1 VRKLLAIVGLLLVAA
16 TAQADYFA
24 SGYKASGYYA
34 SGYFEVDAGGGQVA
48 VPNVVGEADSAA
60 ADAILEGEGLD
71 LGGVTARC
79 SAEAEDEVVGQSPGP
94 GVLVD
99 LGALV
104 DVLVSNGIECVN
116 SGGTG
121 VRLRGLRMRGL

>member
-1 VRKLLAIVGLLLVAA
+1 
-16 TAQADYFA
+16 
-24 SGYKASGYYA
+24 
-34 SGYFEVDAGGGQVA
+34 
-48 VPNVVGEADSAA
+48 
-60 ADAILEGEGLD
+60 
-71 LGGVTARC
+71 
-79 SAEAEDEVVGQSPGP
+79 
-94 GVLVD
+94 VLVD

>member
-48 VPNVVGEADSAA
+48 VPNVIGEADFAT
-60 ADAILEGEGLD
+60 ADGILEGVLLD
-71 LGGVTARC
+71 GFELAAVCSNEAADEIIKQSIAAGTEVALGTVINLTPSSGMAC
-79 SAEAEDEVVGQSPGP
+79 PDGGGAEY
-94 GVLVD
+94 
-99 LGALV
+99 
-104 DVLVSNGIECVN
+104 I
-116 SGGTG
+116 
-121 VRLRGLRMRGL
+121 LRRRR